1 MSYPTYGSTYTKEI
15 KVGDKVI
22 KIEIGKFSQQA
33 SAAVLASCGETVVHT
48 TIALGRKVNLGYFPL
63 SVEFAEKL
71 YAGGIIK
78 GSRWVKR
85 DGRPTDEAILKA
97 RVIDR
102 TMRPL
107 FPEGITNEVQIVNT
121 VFSFDKEN
129 DPDMIGLVATAVGLA
144 ISPIPFDGPVAG
156 LRMGFSKADGKFII
170 NPSNTERST
179 ADLDLILSGTG
190 KSIVMVEAGA
200 NEVSEAT
207 MLEALDIAQKEFAS
221 ICKDIAEIVKEVGKE
236 KLTLVE
242 EKSAEEVKKS
252 EALVAKIGKKFA
264 KEIHAAVEL
273 EGCLKPAGL
282 DELAV
287 KIGEEINGKKTIVD
301 ADYVDG
307 GAISSIIHDLMKAE
321 ARRMILEDGVRPDGR
336 KTDEIRP
343 IWCEVDVFPRTHGS
357 AMFKRGATQAVTV
370 TTLGSPSLGQ
380 YIEDMDGQ
388 EIRHYMHHYNM
399 PPFASGEA
407 GRIGAPKRREIG
419 HGALAERALMPMI
432 PPQETFPYTIH
443 VVSEIL
449 SSNGSTSQASVCGST
464 LSLMAAG
471 VPIKR
476 PVAGIAMGLMSD
488 GKNYVVLS
496 DIQGMEDHVG
506 DMDFKV
512 AGTEEGITAIQ
523 MDIKLK
529 GIPREV
535 MVKALDQAKV
545 GRMHIMGKMLKV
557 IAEPRAQLSQYAPKI
572 EQITIP
578 QDRIGELIGPGG
590 KMIKSIIESTGAEI
604 DVEEDL
610 EKKVGLVNVSS
621 PDQEK
626 ITKAVAFIKSMM
638 TEVEVGQEYDGTV
651 TRVESYGAFVG
662 FLPNKEGLV
671 HVSQMSTEYVGDAN
685 DLAKVG
691 ETVHVRV
698 NEIKDDGKIG
708 LSMLSK
714 EDSEARASRNSG
726 GGGGR
731 DGGRDSG
738 RGGDRGDRGGDRG
751 GRPPFRGGSRFGG
764 GGSRGGYSDRG
775 DRGDRPSRTPFR
787 NANDGSDHSG
797 FRSRLLDKNT

>member
-1 MSYPTYGSTYTKEI
+1 MSYPTYGHTYTKDI

-22 KIEIGKFSQQA
+22 KIEVGKYSEQA
-33 SAAVLASCGETVVHT
+33 TAAVLATCGETVVHT
-48 TIALGRKVNLGYFPL
+48 TVALGRQVNLGYFPL

-85 DGRPTDEAILKA
+85 DGRPTDEAVLKA

-107 FPEGITNEVQIVNT
+107 FPEGITNEVQIINT

-129 DPDMIGLVATAVGLA
+129 DPDMIGLIATAVGLA

-156 LRMGFSKADGKFII
+156 IRIGFTKADSKFII
-170 NPSNTERST
+170 NPTNTERAA

-190 KSIVMVEAGA
+190 KSIVMLEAGA
-200 NEVSEAT
+200 NEVSETT
-207 MLEALDIAQKEFAS
+207 MLEALDLAQTEFAS
-221 ICKDIAEIVKEVGKE
+221 ICQDIEEIVKAVGRE
-236 KLTLVE
+236 KLELVAVP
-242 EKSAEEVKKS
+242 SAEKAQASDELRS
-252 EALVAKIGKKFA
+252 KISKKFA
-264 KEIHAAVEL
+264 AEIRQAVEKEGRL
-273 EGCLKPAGL
+273 EPAGL
-282 DELAV
+282 EELTTQISEFVNGTKIATDE
-287 KIGEEINGKKTIVD
+287 GFVD
-301 ADYVDG
+301 AGV
-307 GAISSIIHDLMKAE
+307 ISSIIHELMKAE
-321 ARRMILEDGVRPDGR
+321 ARRMILTDGVRPDGR

-343 IWCEVDVFPRTHGS
+343 IWCEVDLFPRTHGS
-357 AMFKRGATQAVTV
+357 AMFKRGATQVVTV

-380 YIEDMDGQ
+380 YIEDMEGQ
-388 EIRHYMHHYNM
+388 EVRHYMHHYNM

-407 GRIGAPKRREIG
+407 GRLGAPKRREIG
-419 HGALAERALMPMI
+419 HGALAERALLPMI
-432 PPQETFPYTIH
+432 PSQEEFPYTIH
-443 VVSEIL
+443 VVSEVL

-488 GKNYVVLS
+488 GQNYVVLS

-512 AGTEEGITAIQ
+512 AGTTEGITAIQ

-545 GRMHIMGKMLKV
+545 GRLFIMDKMLQT
-557 IAEPRAQLSQYAPKI
+557 IATPRLHLSPYAPKI
-572 EQITIP
+572 EQILIP

-604 DVEEDL
+604 DVEEDP
-610 EKKVGLVNVSS
+610 ERKAGVVNISS

-626 ITKAVAFIKSMM
+626 ITKAVTFIKAMM
-638 TEVEVGQEYDGTV
+638 TEVEIGQEYDGTV

-671 HVSQMSTEYVGDAN
+671 HVSQMSTDYVGDAN
-685 DLAKVG
+685 DLVKVG
-691 ETVHVRV
+691 DVVHVRV
-698 NEIKDDGKIG
+698 QEIKDDGKIG

-714 EDSEARASRNSG
+714 EDAETRANRNG
-726 GGGGR
+726 NGNGGR
-731 DGGRDSG
+731 GGQPRSG
-738 RGGDRGDRGGDRG
+738 GGDRGGHGDRGRG
-751 GRPPFRGGSRFGG
+751 GRPPFRSGGRFAGG
-764 GGSRGGYSDRG
+764 
-775 DRGDRPSRTPFR
+775 RGDRPTRSFR
-787 NANDGSDHSG
+787 GADRGDDRGG
-797 FRSRLLDKNT
+797 FRSRLLDHD